1 MASPYTWSFATTVG
15 GVDSTPPTVSSTIP
29 VNGAAGVAINS
40 SVTST
45 FSEAMQSS
53 SINTNTFTVSDSSG
67 NISGTVSY
75 SGTTATFTPSANL
88 DFNTIY
94 KARITTGVR
103 DLAGKA
109 MAADYT
115 WSFTTISLSSTSTP
129 VFTPTPTSTATPTP
143 TEVPTVT
150 LTPLPTPT
158 ATPTPGVC
166 EPLRIRLE
174 PRSLSL
180 NQEEVDEVT
189 VTVTGKGGC
198 PVEGETVTATIDKA
212 GTKIISVS
220 PISNV
225 TDANGQ
231 AIFKIT
237 STAKTGRA
245 KVVFSVGRLKKS
257 LIVRVRKPGV
267 CKPVRIRLEPTSL
280 RLNREEMDEV
290 TVTVTVTG
298 GGGCPVEDET
308 VTATINKAGQKRISI
323 SPASAATDESGEAE
337 FTITAKD
344 KPGSAKVTFKAGR
357 KFLEYTVKVRN
368 K

>member
-15 GVDSTPPTVSSTIP
+15 GVDITPPTVISTIP
-29 VNGAAGVAINS
+29 ANGVAVVAIN
-40 SVTST
+40 TTITAT

-166 EPLRIRLE
+166 EPVRIRLE

-198 PVEGETVTATIDKA
+198 PVEDETVTATIDKA

-220 PISNV
+220 AISNV

-257 LIVRVRKPGV
+257 LMVRVRKPGV